1 MTGDGPVARLDGR
14 CTAAPNPAG
23 GGPDRR
29 PFSYRRM
36 NARTLTQGVVALI
49 VLLLL
54 GGLTAAYGTDR
65 IPVILEVDGAAR
77 PILTHQE
84 TVAALLLDA
93 GLSLRPEDRVEPAP
107 EIPLR
112 SGMTVRVVRA
122 KPVVIHADGRTWTI
136 WTHATTPNR
145 ILEEAGLSLHP
156 ADRVE
161 LTSCQSSPDLSE
173 CPGTTLIRVT
183 RAVPVTLHEGGRVIS
198 FFTAAPTVGQALEGI
213 GLTLYRAD
221 RIRPDLG
228 TPVAA
233 GMHIYVERSRPV
245 TVLVDGKTVRTR
257 THRTQ
262 VGEVLADLGIVLV
275 GQDYTD
281 PSPETPLGEETV
293 VQVNRVREE
302 FVVQQQPIPYPV
314 RWQPDPELELDHQR
328 LLQEGAAGIMQRR
341 WRVRYENGVEVDRT
355 LEDEYV
361 AVPPTDKIIGYGT
374 KIVVRQLATP
384 EGTVEYW
391 RVIRM
396 LATSYS
402 ASTAGTPKTSP
413 YYGRTRLGLP
423 MRRGIVAVDPRVIL
437 LGSQVYVPGYGV
449 GLAADT
455 GGAIKGRRID
465 LGYNDDDLVLWY
477 RWVDVYLLTPVPP
490 ADKIDY
496 ILER

>member
-1 MTGDGPVARLDGR
+1 
-14 CTAAPNPAG
+14 
-23 GGPDRR
+23 
-29 PFSYRRM
+29 M
-36 NARTLTQGVVALI
+36 NSRTLIQGAVALI
-49 VLLLL
+49 VLLLT
-54 GGLTAAYGTDR
+54 GGLAAAYGADR
-65 IPVILEVDGAAR
+65 IPVTLEVDGKAR
-77 PILTHQE
+77 RVLTHQE
-84 TVAALLLDA
+84 TVGALLLDA
-93 GLSLRPEDRVEPAP
+93 GLSLRPEDRVDPAP
-107 EIPLR
+107 ETPLQ
-112 SGMTVRVVRA
+112 SGVTVRVQRA
-122 KPVVIHADGRTWTI
+122 KPVIVRADGQTRI
-136 WTHATTPNR
+136 LWTHAVNTDQ
-145 ILEEAGLSLHP
+145 ILEEAGISLHP

-161 LTSCQSSPDLSE
+161 RTSCEAITDISE
-173 CPGTTLIRVT
+173 CPGTTVLQVT
-183 RAVPVTLHEGGRVIS
+183 RAVPLTLHEGGRAVS
-198 FFTAAPTVGQALEGI
+198 FLTAAPTVGQALEGLGI
-213 GLTLYRAD
+213 VLYRAD
-221 RIRPDLG
+221 RVRPDLG
-228 TPVAA
+228 APVSA
-233 GMHIYVERSRPV
+233 GMHIYLERSRPV

-257 THRTQ
+257 THRAQ

-281 PSPETPLGEETV
+281 PPPETPLGEETI
-293 VQVNRVREE
+293 VQVQRVREE

-328 LLQEGAAGIMQRR
+328 LLQEGAAGILQRR
-341 WRVRYENGVEVDRT
+341 WRVRYENGVEVSRT

-423 MRRGIVAVDPRVIL
+423 MRRGIVAVDPRVIP

-490 ADKIDY
+490 ADKINY
-496 ILER
+496 ILGQ